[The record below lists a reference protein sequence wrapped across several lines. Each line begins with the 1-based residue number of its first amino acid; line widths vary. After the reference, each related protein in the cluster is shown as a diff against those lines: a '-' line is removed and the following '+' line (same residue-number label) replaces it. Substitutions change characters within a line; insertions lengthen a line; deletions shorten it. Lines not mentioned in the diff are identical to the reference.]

1 MSVTSRPGQRSRGMA
16 VSAPT
21 RATTGA
27 RDHPFTGEWRF
38 RLYAAAALVSMQTLA
53 AVGLGWDIQWH
64 RWLGRDAFLTPPHF
78 IIYTGVIGAGL
89 ICITVVLV
97 ETERYWRR
105 VPGVDRTST
114 VSLLGVF
121 HAPLGFV
128 LAGFGALTMAVAAPL
143 DNYWH
148 QLFRLGVSTCHS
160 FQMIVLFGLRVH

>member
-64 RWLGRDAFLTPPHF
+64 RWLGRDAFLTPPHL

-97 ETERYWRR
+97 ETGRYWRR
-105 VPGVDRTST
+105 GPGGHPTST
-114 VSLLGVF
+114 VSMPGGFPSPLRVLLGR
-121 HAPLGFV
+121 
-128 LAGFGALTMAVAAPL
+128 
-143 DNYWH
+143 
-148 QLFRLGVSTCHS
+148 FRG
-160 FQMIVLFGLRVH
+160 